1 MQTKLF
7 DSVFGVFLL
16 ASVSIL
22 CLLVSMCL
30 EYSDC
35 LQHLKS
41 QSLHKKLGVFLVFLI
56 RNQPFFR
63 GFEAFFWIVFLV
75 ISGQGGSFWRFS
87 LHLGES
93 CNEGK
98 IGLLDSVE
106 AFFLVWRSFAL
117 WRCNEELFIPS

>member
-1 MQTKLF
+1 METR
-7 DSVFGVFLL
+7 FGGLDQ
-16 ASVSIL
+16 ASEGCERL
-22 CLLVSMCL
+22 G
-30 EYSDC
+30 
-35 LQHLKS
+35 S
-41 QSLHKKLGVFLVFLI
+41 QSFLEFPKPFFGVFLVFLI

-106 AFFLVWRSFAL
+106 AFFFGL
-117 WRCNEELFIPS
+117 EELCSLEV